1 MKVTFYALHQKSFNA
16 HVQKSLFQK
25 KSSILPGKNTL
36 SLQPVFGGFGNNFGW
51 DDFYLSTPVREPVP
65 NYQYLAKEFEDL
77 NNLGS
82 RARYKLNEV
91 IEKGDET
98 TFETLL
104 SLHNPSSINSFVPKI
119 PAKRSY
125 DNTPFLQAIQSGQYK
140 MAQKLFKAGMSP
152 YLRGVDNQS
161 ALHACIKSQGK
172 VSSEEQELFLKW
184 LLEIGCPIDA
194 EDKNQSTA
202 VHDAVPKCNVN
213 ILKILLEQN
222 PNLEIAAEY
231 YGTPLTK
238 LSKLFSDQKLEMIQ
252 IAKMLLEKGAKPLF
266 PAIESLKTKAIEI
279 GDKESLLYFHKIS
292 PSPYP
297 LRNVLFMDN
306 VSLDMMKTIVGFG
319 DPFNQPHEFFGSILE
334 DAIEYRQ
341 EKHIANL
348 IKIGCTLKESLNKP
362 PLHLKAIGKN
372 ELHLIQTLTK
382 AARDKEPPVF
392 FDWIKATDENGLTA
406 LEKALTVKN
415 IPLFQWVWQ
424 EAEIQF
430 MREKNSNPEFQQAT
444 SLADYFNQL
453 DIKTKKPLMHIIVSS
468 YRENI
473 PLIPWLIQKG
483 LNASALNSQG
493 ENLIHQL
500 ADVWNYY
507 PEVHPLLPLLIEN
520 GVNPDFVSPVTLN
533 TPLHNACERNSIQM
547 VENLLKL
554 PIINIQAKGYQG
566 NSPLHIA
573 AQNGLLEIFNLL
585 MKKGAKTDSLNDKGF
600 LPLHMAAQPYSL
612 YIEKE
617 QFPSNIENIIEQLLA
632 APGADI
638 NAKDNEGNTPLH
650 LASSYFAHHFIT
662 QYLLNKGAQI
672 NSQNHHFQS
681 PLHIATPANTTI
693 LLKHGAEINIKDD
706 KGQTPLY
713 NSSIE
718 KLKLLIAH
726 HPNLTTQD
734 LKGQTPLH
742 GASPEKMALLLEKMP
757 NLNVNIQDKEG
768 KTPLHNASL
777 DILQLL
783 LSLKPDVNL
792 KDFQGLSPLN
802 TRIHKTQITDEPLKE
817 IKMLIEAGANVNE
830 TNSEG
835 QTLLDQVV
843 QLKKKN
849 FPYPLLLEH
858 GAQGTPASLAQI
870 FVWKKQHDSSKLPTT
885 TESMNFV
892 AGLSQFLLNH
902 PLSDLT
908 RFLDATESFYDHHP
922 VQRNYHPNEA
932 ELMLLIRHPDIW
944 GGKDHSIS
952 QPLSTCL
959 TSISHFIDIGAR
971 LSDKTFTTWGNL
983 GFLTHGF
990 RFWRYDA
997 IGGSSSLL
1005 SDFGF
1010 KPAPESRPFNEIFG
1024 HGFLYQD
1031 PESSALIEFRR
1042 GYLLVSQPNMG
1053 TLIVRNSSPAFGRDL
1068 LRHPA
1073 YFMKQALTASEILTF
1088 NPQTLSDEQSVLSRD
1103 HYPHQTNESTDS
1115 ENAITDL
1122 TNILL
1127 NIKNKYR
1134 MFKLDTEAF
1143 QQQEFIGHL
1152 SPGLPKLVK
1161 HLNRLQ
1167 STGKPLP
1174 DLAFTHPEY
1183 PIYQPYSYFDADMKK
1198 TDRFELSPAHLT
1210 EINDFISGS
1219 WRPEKYPHSDWIR
1232 FLSQAGVENR
1242 GELVMIEPLSSI
1254 AKA

>member
-1 MKVTFYALHQKSFNA
+1 LKVNYSTFHQQSLTPHFQNA
-16 HVQKSLFQK
+16 LFQT
-25 KSSILPGKNTL
+25 KSSILPGKNNPPKQL
-36 SLQPVFGGFGNNFGW
+36 AFGSFRNGFGW
-51 DDFYLSTPVREPVP
+51 DDFYLRSPVREPAP

-77 NNLGS
+77 NNLGD
-82 RARYKLNEV
+82 RARYKLNEA
-91 IEKGDET
+91 IEKGDEA
-98 TFETLL
+98 TFEKLL

-125 DNTPFLQAIQSGQYK
+125 DNTPFLQAIQWGQYE
-140 MAQKLFKAGMSP
+140 MAKKLFKAGMSP
-152 YLRGVDNQS
+152 FLRGADNQS
-161 ALHACIKSQGK
+161 ALHACIKNRGK
-172 VSSEEQELFLKW
+172 VSSEEQETFLKW
-184 LLEIGCPIDA
+184 LLEIGCPVDA
-194 EDKNQSTA
+194 EDKNQSTP
-202 VHDAVPKCNVN
+202 VHDAIATCNVN
-213 ILKILLEQN
+213 IVKILLDQN

-231 YGTPLTK
+231 YGKP
-238 LSKLFSDQKLEMIQ
+238 LSKLSGLFSNQKREMIQ
-252 IAKMLLEKGAKPLF
+252 IAKMLLEKGAEALP
-266 PAIESLKTKAIEI
+266 PAIEAFKTKAIDI

-319 DPFNQPHEFFGSILE
+319 DPFNQSHENFGSILE
-334 DAIEYRQ
+334 DAIEYRL
-341 EKHIANL
+341 KNNISNL
-348 IKIGCTLKESLNKP
+348 IKIGCTLEASLNKP

-372 ELHLIQTLTK
+372 DLNLIQTLTQ
-382 AARDKEPPVF
+382 AASEKEPPVL

-424 EAEIQF
+424 EAEKQF
-430 MREKNSNPEFQQAT
+430 IREKNSNPEFQQAT

-453 DIKTKKPLMHIIVSS
+453 ELKTQKPLLHTIVSS

-483 LNASALNSQG
+483 LNASVLNSHG

-500 ADVWNYY
+500 ADVWNYS
-507 PEVHPLLPLLIEN
+507 PEVHPLLPLLIEK
-520 GVNPDFVSPVTLN
+520 GVNPDFASPVTQN
-533 TPLHNACERNSIQM
+533 TPLYNACERNSIQM
-547 VENLLKL
+547 VEYLLKR
-554 PIINIQAKGYQG
+554 PNINIQAKCYEG
-566 NSPLHIA
+566 NSPLHISV
-573 AQNGLLEIFNLL
+573 QNGLLEIFNLL
-585 MKKGAKTDSLNDKGF
+585 KNKGAKTDAVNDKGF
-600 LPLHMAAQPYSL
+600 LPLHMAAQAYSI
-612 YIEKE
+612 YSEKE
-617 QFPSNIENIIEQLLA
+617 KFPTNIQNIIDQLLA

-638 NAKDNEGNTPLH
+638 NAKDKEGNTPLH

-662 QYLLNKGAQI
+662 QYLLNRGAQI
-672 NSQNHHFQS
+672 NLQNHHLQT
-681 PLHIATPANTTI
+681 PLHKATLDNTTI
-693 LLKHGAEINIKDD
+693 LLKHGADTNIKDD
-706 KGQTPLY
+706 KGQTPIY
-713 NSSIE
+713 TSSME

-726 HPNLTTQD
+726 QPNLVTQD

-742 GASPEKMALLLEKMP
+742 GASSEKVALLLEQMP
-757 NLNVNIQDKEG
+757 NLNINIQDNDG
-768 KTPLHNASL
+768 KTPLHSASL
-777 DILQLL
+777 GTLKLL
-783 LSLKPDVNL
+783 LTLNPDVNI
-792 KDFQGLSPLN
+792 KDFKGVSPLN
-802 TRIHKTQITDEPLKE
+802 ARIRQTKIGNDDLEAMKL
-817 IKMLIEAGANVNE
+817 LIEAGANVNE
-830 TNSEG
+830 TNLEG

-843 QLKKKN
+843 HLKKKN

-870 FVWKKQHDSSKLPTT
+870 FIWKDSHDSSKLPTAM
-885 TESMNFV
+885 ESLNII
-892 AGLSQFLLNH
+892 AGVPQFLLNH

-908 RFLDATESFYDHHP
+908 RFLDATESFFDGHIH
-922 VQRNYHPNEA
+922 QRNYHPNEA

-944 GGKDHSIS
+944 SGKNQLAS
-952 QPLSTCL
+952 QSLSTCL

-983 GFLTHGF
+983 GFLSHGF

-997 IGGSSSLL
+997 IGGASSLL
-1005 SDFGF
+1005 SEFGF

-1031 PESSALIEFRR
+1031 PESSALVEFRR

-1073 YFMKQALTASEILTF
+1073 YFMKHPLTASEILTF
-1088 NPQTLSDEQSVLSRD
+1088 NPKTLSDEQSILSRD
-1103 HYPHQTNESTDS
+1103 HYPHQTNASTDS

-1127 NIKNKYR
+1127 AIKNKYR

-1143 QQQEFIGHL
+1143 QNNTFVGHL

-1167 STGKPLP
+1167 ENGKPLP

-1183 PIYQPYSYFDADMKK
+1183 PIYQPYPYFDADMKK
-1198 TDRFELSPAHLT
+1198 TDRFQLSPGHLI
-1210 EINDFISGS
+1210 ELNDFIAGT
-1219 WRPEKYPHSDWIR
+1219 WRPEKYPQSDWIR

-1242 GELVMIEPLSSI
+1242 GELIMIEPATLSP
-1254 AKA
+1254 KA